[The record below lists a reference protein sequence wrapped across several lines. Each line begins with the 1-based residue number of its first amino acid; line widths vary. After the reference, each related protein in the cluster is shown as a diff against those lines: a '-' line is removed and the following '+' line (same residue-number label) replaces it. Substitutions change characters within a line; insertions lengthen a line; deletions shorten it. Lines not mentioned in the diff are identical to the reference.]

1 MRGFLHLEE
10 LDNLGKTG
18 KKGADLSKTANSR
31 NCLVKKR
38 RFMEN
43 LENENLE
50 KTQEV
55 KENQDFDYK
64 KYREERIKNRV
75 EKSIFKDLGVQNLDE
90 IKEKFS
96 LIDSYKTQ
104 IQNLEEKAKELET
117 NKYKFEVLKSGID
130 EEFVDF
136 VVDKLQKQV
145 SDKKDFLSLFSNFK
159 ENNPRFL
166 KQSKIT
172 VSTSP
177 NFETNSKIN
186 SFSQKFNSAIRNKL
200 G

>member
-1 MRGFLHLEE
+1 
-10 LDNLGKTG
+10 
-18 KKGADLSKTANSR
+18 
-31 NCLVKKR
+31 
-38 RFMEN
+38 MEN

-64 KYREERIKNRV
+64 KYREERIKNRI

-145 SDKKDFLSLFSNFK
+145 SDKKDFSSLLSNFK
-159 ENNPRFL
+159 ENHPKFL

-200 G
+200 GGKHGND

>member
-1 MRGFLHLEE
+1 
-10 LDNLGKTG
+10 
-18 KKGADLSKTANSR
+18 
-31 NCLVKKR
+31 
-38 RFMEN
+38 MEN

-90 IKEKFS
+90 IKDKFS
-96 LIDSYKTQ
+96 LIDTYKTQ

-130 EEFVDF
+130 
-136 VVDKLQKQV
+136 KLQKQV
-145 SDKKDFLSLFSNFK
+145 NDKKDFLSLLSNFK
-159 ENNPRFL
+159 ENHPKFL

-186 SFSQKFNSAIRNKL
+186 SFSQKFNNAIRNKL
-200 G
+200 C

>member
-18 KKGADLSKTANSR
+18 KKELTFQKQLIRGTAS
-31 NCLVKKR
+31 LKKR

-90 IKEKFS
+90 IKDKFS
-96 LIDSYKTQ
+96 LIDTYKTQ

-145 SDKKDFLSLFSNFK
+145 SDKKDFSSLLSNFK
-159 ENNPRFL
+159 ENHPKFL

-186 SFSQKFNSAIRNKL
+186 SFSQKFNNAIRNKL

>member
-1 MRGFLHLEE
+1 
-10 LDNLGKTG
+10 
-18 KKGADLSKTANSR
+18 
-31 NCLVKKR
+31 
-38 RFMEN
+38 MEN

-130 EEFVDF
+130 EE
-136 VVDKLQKQV
+136 L
-145 SDKKDFLSLFSNFK
+145 DFLSLLSNFK
-159 ENNPRFL
+159 ENHPKFL

-177 NFETNSKIN
+177 NFETNSQIN

-200 G
+200 GGKHGND

>member
-1 MRGFLHLEE
+1 
-10 LDNLGKTG
+10 
-18 KKGADLSKTANSR
+18 
-31 NCLVKKR
+31 
-38 RFMEN
+38 MEN

-90 IKEKFS
+90 IKDKFS
-96 LIDSYKTQ
+96 LIDMYKTQ

-117 NKYKFEVLKSGID
+117 NKYKLEVLKSGID
-130 EEFVDF
+130 EEFVEF

-145 SDKKDFLSLFSNFK
+145 SDKKDFLSLLSNFK
-159 ENNPRFL
+159 ENHPKLL

-177 NFETNSKIN
+177 NFETNSQIN
-186 SFSQKFNSAIRNKL
+186 SFSQKFNNAIRNKL
-200 G
+200 C